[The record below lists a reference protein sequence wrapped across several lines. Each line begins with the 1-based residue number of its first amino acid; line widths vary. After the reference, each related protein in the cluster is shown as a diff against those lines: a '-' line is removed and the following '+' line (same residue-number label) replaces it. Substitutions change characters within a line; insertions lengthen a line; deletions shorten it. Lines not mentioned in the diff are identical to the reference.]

1 MGLLDDAIREH
12 LELKRRRGADPE
24 EVARQESEA
33 LGDPR
38 APQPG
43 AGGAEEA
50 AESPESGDEVMPVTP
65 HPDATR
71 VVEPGA
77 AQDEPEL
84 DDLAP
89 PALDPD
95 PYPGAADDEP
105 GPDVDRE
112 PEAASPPAPAPSPSP
127 SRDTPWLDDDPP
139 TEEHA
144 PPPPAP
150 EERPG
155 AVAAGDEAAADDD
168 VLEETPDFLQETP
181 EHDRLWFEQKPPR
194 DFDFDN

>member
-38 APQPG
+38 APMPEAG
-43 AGGAEEA
+43 ASAEAPSA
-50 AESPESGDEVMPVTP
+50 AGDEVMPVTP
-65 HPDATR
+65 DPDATR
-71 VVEPGA
+71 VVDPA
-77 AQDEPEL
+77 AAEPEL

-89 PALDPD
+89 PALEPDPD
-95 PYPGAADDEP
+95 PVVPYEPAEPDLEP
-105 GPDVDRE
+105 GPEPE
-112 PEAASPPAPAPSPSP
+112 PEAAIPPSAPREEA
-127 SRDTPWLDDDPP
+127 PWLDDDPP

-144 PPPPAP
+144 PPPPTAREP
-150 EERPG
+150 EPEGP
-155 AVAAGDEAAADDD
+155 AVDED

-194 DFDFDN
+194 DFDFDS